1 MTTEELSELTTA
13 WQGLPWEARDLF
25 ARWLAGVLTGQGID
39 KPRRLAVQEALLSLD
54 GDALKDVTPRRLRM
68 ARRDAGMSQ
77 DALWLAVTPA
87 AKAVLP

>member
-1 MTTEELSELTTA
+1 MTDTELSELTRG
-13 WQGLPWEARDLF
+13 WQGLPWDTRDLF
-25 ARWLAGVLTGQGID
+25 ARWLAGVLKSQGLD

-54 GDALKDVTPRRLRM
+54 GDAPADVLPRRLRT
-68 ARRDAGMSQ
+68 ARRDTGMSQ